1 MDAEIAKMTQK
12 LLGKQGIKFKTNTKV
27 VKGDT
32 SGDAVKVHVE
42 AAKGGKEETVS
53 SNSSKSPRTGLLTI
67 FSSMLMSS
75 SLPSAAA
82 PTLLVLAWRTLV
94 LRPTTAA
101 AL

>member
-53 SNSSKSPRTGLLTI
+53 SNRENTKIWSLTMS
-67 FSSMLMSS
+67 SSMLMSS
-75 SLPSAAA
+75 SLLSAAA
-82 PTLLVLAWRTLV
+82 PTPLALAWRTLAW
-94 LRPTTAA
+94 RPTTAA